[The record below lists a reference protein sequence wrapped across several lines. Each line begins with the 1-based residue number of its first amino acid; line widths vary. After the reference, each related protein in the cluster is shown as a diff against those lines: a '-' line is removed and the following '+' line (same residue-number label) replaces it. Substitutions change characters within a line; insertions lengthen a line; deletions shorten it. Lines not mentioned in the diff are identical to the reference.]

1 MDQSYRLAL
10 ECFLKKLWIY
20 FESFL
25 DANNCIKFFNDKFE
39 TCDSPSYFLK
49 LIGAEKLNKDRSGA
63 R

>member
-1 MDQSYRLAL
+1 MQG
-10 ECFLKKLWIY
+10 K
-20 FESFL
+20 SFL

-49 LIGAEKLNKDRSGA
+49 LIDAEKLNKERSGA